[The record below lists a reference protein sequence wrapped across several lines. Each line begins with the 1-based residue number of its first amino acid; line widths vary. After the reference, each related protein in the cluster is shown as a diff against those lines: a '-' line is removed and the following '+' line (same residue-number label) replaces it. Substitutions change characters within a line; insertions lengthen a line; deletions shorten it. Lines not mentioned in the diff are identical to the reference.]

1 MQPRGAKPAASRA
14 KFRFVLFF
22 VFVLF
27 LVLIFEI
34 EFVSIFG
41 GLVLVFVI
49 FRDNIQ
55 AHRMDLSDFKLRIA
69 LQTSE
74 DFALLD
80 FVFVEINLGIAF
92 GASHHVKFSF
102 MAKSSTG
109 KRII

>member
-1 MQPRGAKPAASRA
+1 MQPGGAEATASRA
-14 KFRFVLFF
+14 KFRFAFFFF
-22 VFVLF
+22 VFF
-27 LVLIFEI
+27 LILIFEI

-41 GLVLVFVI
+41 GLVLVVII

-55 AHRMDLSDFKLRIA
+55 AHRMDLSDFKLRVA
-69 LQTSE
+69 LQASE

-80 FVFVEINLGIAF
+80 FVFVEVNLGIAF

-102 MAKSSTG
+102 LAKSRTG